1 VKLLVAK
8 GQHDGSFD
16 AAWYHRGLEI
26 AWKSK
31 SFEII
36 KYLISEIN
44 TSVEN
49 IDDENALIKLFLC
62 AGEIHHMEIIK
73 LVLNKI
79 TAKDENI

>member
-1 VKLLVAK
+1 MKLLVAK

-36 KYLISEIN
+36 KYL
-44 TSVEN
+44 SV
-49 IDDENALIKLFLC
+49 LK
-62 AGEIHHMEIIK
+62 EIIK
-73 LVLNKI
+73 HGFSSNS
-79 TAKDENI
+79 